1 VAKNIEMDKS
11 ISGKSMAIGLLII
24 TIAGLGLLD
33 SSTAAITKNNIQA
46 VAQQDQVTTTTFSE
60 KGTIIPLTV
69 INPRTGEYTLAG
81 TWTMDVNEGKV
92 TNFTAEMQV
101 EGHPVTH
108 QLMNFR
114 QAADEEFELDADN
127 SGEIRGTADMMH
139 DNNIAHRNVSTN
151 ITIDRGVV
159 MSVTL
164 DIVDLGYPINPTI
177 YGLTES

>member
-1 VAKNIEMDKS
+1 MTQKLKKITS
-11 ISGKSMAIGLLII
+11 LL
-24 TIAGLGLLD
+24 AVELGMVLVLVGN
-33 SSTAAITKNNIQA
+33 SSAMLYA
-46 VAQQDQVTTTTFSE
+46 QDQITTTFSD
-60 KGTIIPLTV
+60 KGMILPLTV
-69 INPRTGEYTLAG
+69 INPKTGEYILEG
-81 TWTMDVNEGKV
+81 TWNMNVNEGKV

-114 QAADEEFELDADN
+114 QAADEVFELDADN

-139 DNNIAHRNVSTN
+139 NNNIAHRNVSTN

-164 DIVDLGYPINPTI
+164 DIVDLGYPINPTM
-177 YGLTES
+177 Y

>member
-1 VAKNIEMDKS
+1 MNMIQKIK
-11 ISGKSMAIGLLII
+11 IIIGLLV
-24 TIAGLGLLD
+24 AVDLVVVFALVGD
-33 SSTAAITKNNIQA
+33 SINMLYA
-46 VAQQDQVTTTTFSE
+46 QDQVTTTTFSE

-69 INPRTGEYTLAG
+69 INPQTGEYTLAG

-114 QAADEEFELDADN
+114 QASDEVFELGADS

-164 DIVDLGYPINPTI
+164 DIVELGYPINLTI